1 MLLFL
6 QILFG
11 VLAAGTG
18 IGLIADIA
26 KNRMEDLKKA
36 TGKQWASGFSVGIV
50 ANFLDTLGCG
60 SFAPSTFMYKL
71 FNQIDD
77 IDIPGTLNVGDTFPV
92 IFEAFIFT
100 ASVDVD
106 PMFLLIMYVCAA
118 VGSFGFATI
127 VTKWPRN
134 KIRWALGVI
143 MIPLAIIM
151 LCKNTGWG
159 PFGIVGTA
167 TTLTGWKLFV
177 AAALNILWGALM
189 DIGFGLYA
197 PCMATCLLLGV
208 DATAAFPVFMGSCA
222 CLMPACSIEFIKSHR
237 YDVAHTIGNALG
249 GCVGVFLA
257 WKVVTSLP
265 MFWLINLVCVVLL
278 WTSYTL
284 ISAALKDKK
293 SRSSLKQELLNT
305 INSTY
310 KFS

>member
-134 KIRWALGVI
+134 KIRWALGII

-208 DATAAFPVFMGSCA
+208 DATAAFPVFMGFCA

-293 SRSSLKQELLNT
+293 AGVA
-305 INSTY
+305 
-310 KFS
+310 